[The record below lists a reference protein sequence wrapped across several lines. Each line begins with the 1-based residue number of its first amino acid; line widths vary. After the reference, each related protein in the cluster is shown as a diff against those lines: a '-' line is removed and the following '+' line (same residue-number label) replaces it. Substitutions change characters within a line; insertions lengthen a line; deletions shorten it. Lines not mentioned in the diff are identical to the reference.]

1 MACRHPRSR
10 RCASEESRLEREVR
24 RVQQSLSGLRDID
37 LLLSLASAKLSLC
50 ISLLRTLSA
59 GREAVRADTG
69 RVPAESAAAAQ
80 EEIDREVT
88 EKSLAALRLVEGLL
102 AENISVDQEGIIQSN
117 PLYAQV
123 RDLLQAFLM
132 AGGGGFLEAR
142 QADARA
148 RRVLSRTIVAA
159 IRKFT
164 GVDDHYVPL
173 DLEDYPPFVRKVL
186 LFLFPVMVRENP
198 EQPPY
203 GIEEGQ
209 EIISSSK
216 NMKLPLSQAIFYLE
230 NDLLP
235 ELERK
240 LAESPGS
247 TNLQEEIR
255 RLREKVEDF
264 RKLRFFPRSTPVL
277 LEKGYYTDGMTG
289 YTMDGE
295 MLVAVPIP
303 VTLRSG
309 TNLDR
314 IMEQVRMDV
323 VRRIAGRGISP
334 EIDREYRHLR
344 SLESGI
350 RGSSRTASMK
360 LDTSWGYRVLK
371 QDFPFL
377 ARLAD
382 KRRFEELVG
391 EIRSGRGTAERRVEA
406 LIAAEQG
413 AGNLLTPALGKDM
426 PESPGPS
433 ANPGL

>member
-1 MACRHPRSR
+1 MDTLPQDLLTAEIQ
-10 RCASEESRLEREVR
+10 ALGAEELRLESEVR
-24 RVQQSLSGLRDID
+24 RTEESLSGLRDID
-37 LLLSLASAKLSLC
+37 LVLSLAAAKLSLC
-50 ISLLRTLSA
+50 VQLMRTA
-59 GREAVRADTG
+59 PP
-69 RVPAESAAAAQ
+69 PAEQ
-80 EEIDREVT
+80 IT
-88 EKSLAALRLVEGLL
+88 EKSLSALRLMEGLL
-102 AENISVDQEGIIQSN
+102 SENISEDQKGIVQAN
-117 PLYAQV
+117 PLYAKV
-123 RDLLQAFLM
+123 RARLEEFLL

-148 RRVLSRTIVAA
+148 RRLLSRTIVAA

-164 GVDDHYVPL
+164 GVDDRARPL
-173 DLEDYPPFVRKVL
+173 DLEDYPPFVRKAL

-209 EIISSSK
+209 ELTYSSRS
-216 NMKLPLSQAIFYLE
+216 MKLPLSQAIFYME
-230 NDLLP
+230 NELLP

-247 TNLQEEIR
+247 RTLQDEIR
-255 RLREKVEDF
+255 GLHERVEDY

-277 LEKGYYTDGMTG
+277 LEKGYYTEGMTG
-289 YTMDGE
+289 YTADGE
-295 MLVAVPIP
+295 MLVPLP
-303 VTLRSG
+303 LSVTFRSG

-323 VRRIAGRGISP
+323 VRHIAGRGVSR
-334 EIDREYRHLR
+334 ELDREYRHLR

-360 LDTSWGYRVLK
+360 LDTAWGYRVLR
-371 QDFPFL
+371 QEFPFL

-391 EIRSGRGTAERRVEA
+391 EIQTGKGSAERRVEA
-406 LIAAEQG
+406 LMAREPARG
-413 AGNLLTPALGKDM
+413 DLLAPALDRE
-426 PESPGPS
+426 ESVHSDP
-433 ANPGL
+433 AL

>member
-1 MACRHPRSR
+1 MDTLPQDLLTAEIQ
-10 RCASEESRLEREVR
+10 ALGAEELRLESEVR
-24 RVQQSLSGLRDID
+24 RTEESFSGLRDID
-37 LLLSLASAKLSLC
+37 LVLSLAAAKLSICVRLM
-50 ISLLRTLSA
+50 RTA
-59 GREAVRADTG
+59 PP
-69 RVPAESAAAAQ
+69 PAEQ
-80 EEIDREVT
+80 IT
-88 EKSLAALRLVEGLL
+88 EKSLSALRLVEGPLS
-102 AENISVDQEGIIQSN
+102 ENISEDQKGIVQAN
-117 PLYAQV
+117 PQYAEV
-123 RDLLQAFLM
+123 RARLEEFLL

-148 RRVLSRTIVAA
+148 RRLLSRTIVAA

-164 GVDDHYVPL
+164 GVDDRARPL
-173 DLEDYPPFVRKVL
+173 DLEDYPPFVRKAL

-209 EIISSSK
+209 ELTYSSRS
-216 NMKLPLSQAIFYLE
+216 MKLPLSQAIFYME
-230 NDLLP
+230 NELLP

-247 TNLQEEIR
+247 RTIQEEIR
-255 RLREKVEDF
+255 GLRERVEDY

-277 LEKGYYTDGMTG
+277 LEKGYYTEGMTG
-289 YTMDGE
+289 YTADGE
-295 MLVAVPIP
+295 MLVPLP
-303 VTLRSG
+303 LSVTFRSG

-323 VRRIAGRGISP
+323 VRRIAGRGVSK
-334 EIDREYRHLR
+334 ELDREYRHLR

-360 LDTSWGYRVLK
+360 LDTAWGYRVLR
-371 QDFPFL
+371 QEFPFL

-391 EIRSGRGTAERRVEA
+391 EIQAGKGPAERRVEA
-406 LIAAEQG
+406 LMAQEPAQRD
-413 AGNLLTPALGKDM
+413 LLAPALDRE
-426 PESPGPS
+426 ESVHSDPD
-433 ANPGL
+433 L